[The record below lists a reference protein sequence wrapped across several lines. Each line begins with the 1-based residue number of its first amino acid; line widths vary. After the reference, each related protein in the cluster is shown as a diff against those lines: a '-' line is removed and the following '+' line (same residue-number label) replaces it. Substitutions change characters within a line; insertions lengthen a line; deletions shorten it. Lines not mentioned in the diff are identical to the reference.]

1 MNLQDIRAIAR
12 DLKLKP
18 GGASKAE
25 LVRHIQ
31 RREGNFDCY
40 ATAALGICDQ
50 SACLWRKDCLA
61 AARQ

>member
-1 MNLQDIRAIAR
+1 MNLQDIRAIAKN
-12 DLKLKP
+12 LQLKP
-18 GGASKAE
+18 NGASKTE
-25 LVRHIQ
+25 LVHQIQ

-50 SACLWRKDCLA
+50 CACLWRKDCFA